1 MSIPVLGQ
9 HAAAYRA
16 REVPGPL
23 QVTDGVWAVPVPL
36 NGSPLGFV
44 TVFLAETP
52 DGLVLIDSGYEH
64 RSCWE
69 SFTRSVDEIGHD
81 LGAVRLVLLTHNHP
95 DHVGFADRIRETSGA
110 RVVMGRDDDF
120 HHQDR
125 VRGGGFLVQLRAA
138 LERTG
143 APRDVIEEMYTASIG
158 VARHSED
165 LALDLAPEGDSE
177 HVVGGVTFLGIHT
190 PGHTYGHT
198 VYVDTSRGVVF
209 TGDTMMA
216 EGPTQLAVPSLP
228 GDDPA
233 GDLIRSLGRIRA
245 LGAEIACPA
254 HQFPYR
260 DVAARAD
267 ELTAFHQAE
276 LDTVERLLRTCDSAW
291 EIVPHLTWSKPWE
304 ELGIGG
310 KRFALIH
317 TLSLVL
323 GVTR

>member
-1 MSIPVLGQ
+1 MSIPVDAR

-16 REVPGPL
+16 RGLPDPL
-23 QVTDGVWAVPVPL
+23 RVTDGVWGVPVPL
-36 NGSPLGFV
+36 NGSPLGYV
-44 TVFLAETP
+44 TVFLVETP
-52 DGLVLIDSGYEH
+52 DGLVLIDAGYEH

-69 SFTRSVDEIGHD
+69 SFTRSVAELGHD
-81 LGAVRLVLLTHNHP
+81 LADVRLVLLTHNHP
-95 DHVGFADRIRETSGA
+95 DHVGFAGRVRAASGA
-110 RVVMGRDDDF
+110 KVVMGRDDDF
-120 HHQDR
+120 ARQKR
-125 VRGGGFLVQLRAA
+125 VRGGFLVQLRRA

-143 APRDVIEEMYTASIG
+143 APHDVIDDMYDAATK
-158 VARHSED
+158 VARLSED
-165 LALDLAPEGDSE
+165 LDLDLAPEGDSE
-177 HVVGGVTFLGIHT
+177 HVLGGVTILGLHT
-190 PGHTYGHT
+190 PGHTFGHT

-233 GDLIRSLGRIRA
+233 GDLLRSLDRIRG

-260 DVAARAD
+260 GVAARAD
-267 ELTAFHQAE
+267 ELKAFHQAE
-276 LDTVERLLRTCDSAW
+276 LDTVERLLRTHGSAW
-291 EIVPHLTWSKPWE
+291 EIVPHLKRTKPWE
-304 ELGIGG
+304 ELGTGS

-317 TLSLVL
+317 TLSLIL